1 MAHSHRLKPAL
12 VFLGVLILLISWLL
26 PRTLTDDPIES
37 GNLPPVS
44 SGPPPSSQP
53 KESAACDS
61 IREWLIHTGQDP
73 IQDCAEFEQE

>member
-1 MAHSHRLKPAL
+1 MTRSHHLKIDL
-12 VFLGVLILLISWLL
+12 ICLGVITLLISWPL
-26 PRTLTDDPIES
+26 PINLTDAPMES
-37 GNLPPVS
+37 EDLPAVS

-73 IQDCAEFEQE
+73 IQDCAEFEPE